1 MKGKNL
7 EELARLLR
15 EGNRKD
21 KIEALKK
28 LVQSGRKDA
37 GKILVSALK
46 SESDEELQSQIR
58 KGIQSLKKRLVG
70 QKNASS
76 EKASQSRTSFED
88 WIVSKDSTLEKQ
100 ALQHVFKSRDPEELK
115 KVCIAAL
122 DSKRSGFAKGCIK
135 LMERW
140 LPEELPWLT
149 FPFTCLEDENVHQS
163 AFALLHFSRSANQ
176 LLKREELIR
185 EAEIEVLYQ
194 LRRNLESPEGQKM
207 PLEFRSLLQE
217 EIRRRERPD
226 LEMNVEIDPD
236 LLPKTK
242 DEARE
247 DAEAKR
253 KLRQSQMTKITR
265 LRNQLDQ
272 TEKADEILKIFQ
284 ELGELRDPGSN
295 ESIIQ
300 KIAVSTSSA
309 VIAGGLRVLGNSSS
323 ESAVVSI
330 QPWLSHKEASI
341 RREAA
346 HALVNLL
353 GDRPKPILEPL
364 LKDPDHQVQ
373 ATAIQGIYTTHQTQC
388 FLPLSSL
395 SNSQDPDANKAAL
408 QTIAYLGED
417 NLLVMVQKL
426 LKKDSMKAIALE
438 VLNQWK
444 GSSEA
449 ARFLIE
455 NPTGDFPAFLRT
467 LEEKK
472 LKREEGQKNDKESDL
487 EDKPEEDE
495 TDSDG
500 KAGLIGGFLSRF
512 RRKS

>member
-1 MKGKNL
+1 MKGQSL

-21 KIEALKK
+21 KIEALKQ
-28 LVQSGRKDA
+28 LVRSGRKDA

-46 SESDEELQSQIR
+46 NESDEELQSQIR
-58 KGIQSLKKRLVG
+58 KGIHSLKKRLVG

-88 WIVSKDSTLEKQ
+88 WIVSGDSVLEKQ
-100 ALQHVFKSRDPEELK
+100 ALQHVFRSRDTEELK
-115 KVCIAAL
+115 KVCSAAL
-122 DSKRSGFAKGCIK
+122 TSQRTGFAKGCIK

-149 FPFTCLEDENVHQS
+149 FPFICLEDESVHQA
-163 AFALLHFSRSANQ
+163 AFTLLHFSRSANQ
-176 LLKREELIR
+176 LLKKEEWIR
-185 EAEIEVLYQ
+185 DAESEVLYQ
-194 LRRNLESPEGQKM
+194 LRQNLDSPEGQKM
-207 PLEFRSLLQE
+207 PLEFKSLVQE
-217 EIRRRERPD
+217 EIRRRERPE
-226 LEMNVEIDPD
+226 LEVTVEMDPD

-253 KLRQSQMTKITR
+253 KQRQSQMTKITR

-272 TEKADEILKIFQ
+272 TEKAEEILKIFR
-284 ELGELRDPGSN
+284 ELGELKDAGSN

-300 KIAVSTSSA
+300 KIAVSSSPA
-309 VIAGGLRVLGNSSS
+309 VIAGGLKALGHSGS
-323 ESAVVSI
+323 EAAVVSI

-341 RREAA
+341 RLEAA
-346 HALVNLL
+346 QALGLL
-353 GDRPKPILEPL
+353 LEDRPKPMLEPL
-364 LKDPDHQVQ
+364 LKDPDPGVQ
-373 ATAIQGIYTTHQTQC
+373 AAVIRGIYPTHQTQC

-408 QTIAYLGED
+408 QTIAFLGED

-426 LKKDSMKAIALE
+426 MKKDSMKARALE
-438 VLNQWK
+438 VLKQWK
-444 GSSEA
+444 GSPEA
-449 ARFLIE
+449 SRFLIE
-455 NPTGDFPAFLRT
+455 DPTGDFPAFLRT

-472 LKREEGQKNDKESDL
+472 QKQEEEKLNQGSLQDGDS
-487 EDKPEEDE
+487 EETDE
-495 TDSDG
+495 DSDG
-500 KAGLIGGFLSRF
+500 KTGLIGGFLSRL